1 MQVTTHRG
9 AGPLQQ
15 VIEIGPHQ
23 VLTDAPVESGGEGS
37 GPAPH
42 DLLAAALAAC
52 TTLTVNLYARR
63 KGWKL
68 DEVLVT
74 VDHGQEGAAYG
85 FRRSIRLLGDLGGKS
100 GNACSTS
107 PTSARCTR
115 RCPARSPSAP
125 SWCSRAAVPA
135 IRQGTAQQPA
145 VIVTRLRRLPAA
157 TASNEGPTP

>member
-23 VLTDAPVESGGEGS
+23 VLSDAPVESGGEGS

-85 FRRSIRLLGDLGGKS
+85 FQRSIRLLGDLGVEERERLLDIANKCPVHKTLS
-100 GNACSTS
+100 GQI
-107 PTSARCTR
+107 
-115 RCPARSPSAP
+115 
-125 SWCSRAAVPA
+125 A
-135 IRQGTAQQPA
+135 IRTEL
-145 VIVTRLRRLPAA
+145 V
-157 TASNEGPTP
+157 

>member
-15 VIEIGPHQ
+15 VVEIGPHH
-23 VLTDAPVESGGEGS
+23 VLTDAPVASGGEGS

-74 VDHGQEGAAYG
+74 VDHGQEDAAYG
-85 FRRSIRLLGDLGGKS
+85 FQRSIRLLGDLGVEERERLLDIANKCPVHKTLS
-100 GNACSTS
+100 GQI
-107 PTSARCTR
+107 
-115 RCPARSPSAP
+115 
-125 SWCSRAAVPA
+125 A
-135 IRQGTAQQPA
+135 IRTEL
-145 VIVTRLRRLPAA
+145 V
-157 TASNEGPTP
+157 